1 MPREQLRSRV
11 GVGGWGG
18 GCLLGSQELP
28 GSCAICRRWETPA
41 QLQGRCLV
49 VLAWPAGG
57 RDPPE
62 RGDLSPQGQPQPS
75 GVTLSVD
82 MFEDW
87 LNPSCGQSGTPKHL
101 AGASRACASLDTC
114 PSDLL
119 PVSFPRASP
128 LLPPPCPAL
137 ASWEGHLVPPRP
149 PTRHRGRV
157 AGRGS
162 GQHSARQAPGGRP
175 PHPRRSELLPP
186 PRVGCCPI
194 WPPCLLSLRLA
205 VSLSPRL
212 SRDPMPSG
220 GGCWGRG
227 RSLGMHPHSSAGR
240 DGVLPS
246 VTPRSLIWRRR
257 QESSFLLVL
266 LLWPTWEFSKTEE
279 SCLPWGPPQLVPSP
293 SP

>member
-1 MPREQLRSRV
+1 MLGRQLHGLRKARLPPRGPPAPPPPCPGCPGSNSEA
-11 GVGGWGG
+11 GWGWGGWGG

-175 PHPRRSELLPP
+175 SHPRLSELLPRP
-186 PRVGCCPI
+186 V
-194 WPPCLLSLRLA
+194 LVA
-205 VSLSPRL
+205 A
-212 SRDPMPSG
+212 PSG
-220 GGCWGRG
+220 
-227 RSLGMHPHSSAGR
+227 HPA
-240 DGVLPS
+240 
-246 VTPRSLIWRRR
+246 
-257 QESSFLLVL
+257 
-266 LLWPTWEFSKTEE
+266 
-279 SCLPWGPPQLVPSP
+279 SCPCAWPSP
-293 SP
+293 CPPG